1 VRPGRAVHR
10 PLASS
15 PRSRGADVAQADPDD
30 LKARAL
36 AANVEIAICG
46 MAEYFLGTKTSSF
59 TLAIVEERQAVFGQ
73 AAGTAAEMD
82 LDGKAVVQRAPTR
95 LAGRE
100 RTVPAPFKDE
110 L

>member
-1 VRPGRAVHR
+1 
-10 PLASS
+10 
-15 PRSRGADVAQADPDD
+15 
-30 LKARAL
+30 
-36 AANVEIAICG
+36 

-82 LDGKAVVQRAPTR
+82 VDGKTVVQRAPA
-95 LAGRE
+95 LPAGRE
-100 RTVPAPFKDE
+100 RRSPEPFKDE